1 MFYIIRDVQQFC
13 FHEAEAFHMT
23 RFVLGLTGSR
33 KALQLMNGY
42 KLNRQRT
49 KEKNFNS

>member
-1 MFYIIRDVQQFC
+1 
-13 FHEAEAFHMT
+13 
-23 RFVLGLTGSR
+23 LTGSR

-49 KEKNFNS
+49 KEKNFNSWTL